1 MKITQIAVFTS
12 LMALSFNASA
22 AGAKKPV
29 TEFEGAYRLSAGTTY
44 ENQNGRDVA
53 CPESLTL
60 DAEEVRNAKGKLV
73 NATLKAASS
82 SGTVM
87 SFTKVNLGSTW
98 LGGVTSIVPSPIK
111 IPSLPKLVA
120 NGWIQEHPDNL
131 DFLADTPAAV
141 PNSVARF
148 STAMV
153 SSKVATLSSS
163 GPRVPKTLA
172 FTTPRVPSNSTNT

>member
-98 LGGVTSIVPSPIK
+98 LGGGNFNRAFSNKNSI
-111 IPSLPKLVA
+111 
-120 NGWIQEHPDNL
+120 
-131 DFLADTPAAV
+131 
-141 PNSVARF
+141 
-148 STAMV
+148 TAEVGREWMDP
-153 SSKVATLSSS
+153 
-163 GPRVPKTLA
+163 G
-172 FTTPRVPSNSTNT
+172 TPRQPGLPGGYPGRSPELRRSIFYRYGFKQSGDTLKLWTSGSKDACVYNTSGAF